1 MSRQLLP
8 QTPSTPARGSGR
20 EDSWRQTNIGRLL
33 SNALRHFE
41 TRVIDLLKAAGHS
54 EVTLSHIN
62 ATRHLAIEGTR
73 LTDMASRAA
82 MTKQSMSEL
91 VEQLEALGLVARR
104 PDPADGRA
112 RLVYFTPKGLEW
124 LEDFR
129 RALLKAEA
137 EFARTIGAEALRAT
151 KHALSRYG
159 LSTHHRTDRS
169 GSGQ

>member
-1 MSRQLLP
+1 MSPPPRP
-8 QTPSTPARGSGR
+8 QTPTTSTRRSARD
-20 EDSWRQTNIGRLL
+20 DSWRQSNIGRLL

-41 TRVIDLLKAAGHS
+41 SRVIELLKAAGHD

-62 ATRHLAIEGTR
+62 ATRHLDVGGTR

-112 RLVYFTPKGLEW
+112 RLVYFTPAGLDW

-129 RALLKAEA
+129 RAVLKAEA
-137 EFARTIGAEALRAT
+137 EAAETIGPEALQAT
-151 KHALSRYG
+151 KQALSHYG
-159 LSTHHRTDRS
+159 PPRQS
-169 GSGQ
+169 

>member
-1 MSRQLLP
+1 MSPSPPLQTTTKLP
-8 QTPSTPARGSGR
+8 GRTARDDR
-20 EDSWRQTNIGRLL
+20 WRQSNIGRLL

-41 TRVIDLLKAAGHS
+41 SRVIELLKAAGHD

-62 ATRHLAIEGTR
+62 ATRHLDVEGTR
-73 LTDMASRAA
+73 LTDMANRAA

-112 RLVYFTPKGLEW
+112 RLVYFTPAGLDW

-129 RALLKAEA
+129 RAVSKAEA
-137 EFARTIGAEALRAT
+137 EVAGTIGAESLRTT
-151 KHALSRYG
+151 KEALSRCVP
-159 LSTHHRTDRS
+159 SRQAR
-169 GSGQ
+169 QA

>member
-1 MSRQLLP
+1 MSQQLLR
-8 QTPSTPARGSGR
+8 QTPSTTARGSGR
-20 EDSWRQTNIGRLL
+20 DERWRQTNIGRLL
-33 SNALRHFE
+33 SNALHHFE
-41 TRVIDLLKAAGHS
+41 TRVIELLKAAGHAD
-54 EVTLSHIN
+54 VTLSHIN

-91 VEQLEALGLVARR
+91 VEQLEVLGMVARR

-129 RALLKAEA
+129 RALLRAET
-137 EFARTIGAEALRAT
+137 EFARTIGAQALRAM
-151 KHALSRYG
+151 KDALSIYG
-159 LSTHHRTDRS
+159 LSTQHRTDRS
-169 GSGQ
+169 RSGQ